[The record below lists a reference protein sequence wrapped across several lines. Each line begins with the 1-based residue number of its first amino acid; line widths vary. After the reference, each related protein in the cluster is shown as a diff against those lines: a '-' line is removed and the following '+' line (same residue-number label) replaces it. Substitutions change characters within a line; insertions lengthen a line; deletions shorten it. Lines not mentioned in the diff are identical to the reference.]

1 MRKIFLLCML
11 IPVLGLS
18 QKKNVVSANR
28 VFPKADKVLEFEKA
42 LTAHAQ
48 KYHTGDWKW
57 RVFEIQSGPDAGGYH
72 IVEGPNTWD
81 QLDTRGNLGTEHNN
95 DWNKSVTI
103 HLADRGTNSYSVFQ
117 DTLSTVQLTDYSDKI
132 DITHIFPKPGFGPEL
147 REGIKKFKK
156 VWEESSQS
164 VAVYQ
169 SSSSGQN
176 QYALVTRYK
185 QGLKEREA
193 GFRKPIKERYE
204 GVNGEDSWDDYF
216 DMLKTSVEKIWSELL
231 FYRADLSSK

>member
-1 MRKIFLLCML
+1 ML

-18 QKKNVVSANR
+18 QQKNVVSANR
-28 VFPKADKVLEFEKA
+28 VFPKVDKVLEFEKA

-81 QLDTRGNLGTEHNN
+81 QIDTRGNLGAEHNT

-117 DTLSTVQLTDYSDKI
+117 DTLSTIALTDYSDKI
-132 DITHIFPKPGFGPEL
+132 NINHVFPKIGWL
-147 REGIKKFKK
+147 NKIREEINKLKS
-156 VWEESSQS
+156 VWKAGGES
-164 VAVYQ
+164 VAVYL
-169 SSSSGQN
+169 SSSSGPI

-185 QGLKEREA
+185 NGLKERES
-193 GFRKPIKERYE
+193 GYRKPFKDRYE
-204 GVNGEDSWDDYF
+204 AIHGVDSFENYLEVLRTYVDNA
-216 DMLKTSVEKIWSELL
+216 WSEML